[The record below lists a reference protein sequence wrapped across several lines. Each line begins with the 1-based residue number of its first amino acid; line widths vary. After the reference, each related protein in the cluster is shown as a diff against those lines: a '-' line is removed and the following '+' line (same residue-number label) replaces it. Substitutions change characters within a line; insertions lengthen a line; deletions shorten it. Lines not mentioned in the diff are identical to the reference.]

1 MDHGKFV
8 ITLNPKETKDVVL
21 DKTFTLNA
29 TGKRVLTGSVYRN
42 GYSPNADPYEMT
54 FADNTT
60 KCYYNGVVMP
70 YIVPIAPNAPYR
82 EGTDVITSYY
92 LFNPTNKDYTGR
104 PGATAE
110 VRLTVKLKGTDKVIY
125 EENKFTVVPASCST
139 ANRAQ
144 LVYFKWS
151 VPEDYLED
159 TDKFEVCADLF
170 IPQYPDIGISYVSY
184 SQDYVNKDA
193 KFTPD
198 TKYEDN
204 QPSGWSEPTTRPVNS
219 AASKKW
225 NIWYFEN
232 GRFVQ
237 RNYGLQAAVTGGLLI
252 KPDDKIVTAYEKQ
265 PNHWVMKAGY
275 GVQVESL
282 ADCAVYRLTG
292 YALLADDM
300 YTQSQYSYMCWPE
313 FQYSVN
319 YNTPTI
325 STLEKVGGKWMLP
338 IFSNGDKV
346 YGRVHFTP
354 LWYPDGNYT
363 AYACHSDIWTPMGMI
378 TVGVSDFIEIDG
390 TAYDDWY
397 IGHG

>member
-1 MDHGKFV
+1 
-8 ITLNPKETKDVVL
+8 
-21 DKTFTLNA
+21 
-29 TGKRVLTGSVYRN
+29 
-42 GYSPNADPYEMT
+42 
-54 FADNTT
+54 
-60 KCYYNGVVMP
+60 
-70 YIVPIAPNAPYR
+70 
-82 EGTDVITSYY
+82 
-92 LFNPTNKDYTGR
+92 
-104 PGATAE
+104 
-110 VRLTVKLKGTDKVIY
+110 
-125 EENKFTVVPASCST
+125 
-139 ANRAQ
+139 
-144 LVYFKWS
+144 
-151 VPEDYLED
+151 
-159 TDKFEVCADLF
+159 
-170 IPQYPDIGISYVSY
+170 
-184 SQDYVNKDA
+184 
-193 KFTPD
+193 
-198 TKYEDN
+198 
-204 QPSGWSEPTTRPVNS
+204 
-219 AASKKW
+219 
-225 NIWYFEN
+225 
-232 GRFVQ
+232 
-237 RNYGLQAAVTGGLLI
+237 
-252 KPDDKIVTAYEKQ
+252 
-265 PNHWVMKAGY
+265 MKAGY

-300 YTQSQYSYMCWPE
+300 YTQSQYSYMRWPE